1 MLVGFFDGACEP
13 TNPNGSMGLGAILY
27 DAPKCK
33 ISTAKVE
40 LGEEHSILFRYGKCI
55 HLKEYGFNQTSNNVA
70 EYLSALRL
78 VKFLAEEGMQKENIL
93 LCGDSQLVIKQMNG
107 EWGMNSGIYI
117 KYAMMLKEN
126 IQPFTNLDFMWI
138 PRELNQVADDLSKY
152 QMKERG
158 VKFKI
163 QPLK

>member
-1 MLVGFFDGACEP
+1 MIIGHFDGACEP

-27 DAPKCK
+27 DCPNYKLF
-33 ISTAKVE
+33 TAKVE
-40 LGEEHSILFRYGKCI
+40 LGEGYSVLFRYGKCI
-55 HLKEYGFNQTSNNVA
+55 HRGEHGFDKTSNNVA

-107 EWGMNSGIYI
+107 EYRMNEGIYI
-117 KYAMMLKEN
+117 PYAKMLQEN
-126 IQPFTNLDFMWI
+126 IKPFSNLDFMWI
-138 PRELNQVADDLSKY
+138 PRELNTVADELSKY
-152 QMKERG
+152 QMKARG

-163 QPLK
+163 QPNG